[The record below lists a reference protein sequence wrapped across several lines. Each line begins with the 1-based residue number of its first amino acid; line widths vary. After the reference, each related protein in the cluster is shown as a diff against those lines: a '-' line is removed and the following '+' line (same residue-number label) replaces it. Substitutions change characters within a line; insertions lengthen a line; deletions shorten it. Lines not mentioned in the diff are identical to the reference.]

1 MGAGMNRYP
10 KAQSVDDLGKGMKV
24 DIYKNL
30 HNGKWSVRDRHN
42 GRVVAH
48 VDECAVRNA
57 QFIVQTAGRRRVLDE
72 RRKNVHAFVRGDLIM
87 VSRAIDAFIGMLNPC
102 ALPSPVTYNPYKY
115 SSFVYKDSE
124 APVDTAKFASL
135 SPTGVL
141 AYE

>member
-1 MGAGMNRYP
+1 MGAVMNRYP
-10 KAQSVDDLGKGMKV
+10 KAQSVDDLETDLKV

-30 HNGKWSVRDRHN
+30 HNGKWSIRDRRN

-72 RRKNVHAFVRGDLIM
+72 GRKNVHAFVRGDLL
-87 VSRAIDAFIGMLNPC
+87 RAGGKFIEVLNPC

-124 APVDTAKFASL
+124 APVDVAKFASL

>member
-1 MGAGMNRYP
+1 MNRYP
-10 KAQSVDDLGKGMKV
+10 KVQSVNELEAGMKV
-24 DIYKNL
+24 DVYKNL
-30 HNGKWSVRDRHN
+30 HNGKWSIRDRRN

-48 VDECAVRNA
+48 VDECAVRDA
-57 QFIVQTAGRRRVLDE
+57 QFVVQTAGRRRVLDE
-72 RRKNVHAFVRGDLIM
+72 GRKNVHAFVRGNLLMGAGDE
-87 VSRAIDAFIGMLNPC
+87 FIGGLNPC
-102 ALPSPVTYNPYKY
+102 VLPTPVTYNPRKY